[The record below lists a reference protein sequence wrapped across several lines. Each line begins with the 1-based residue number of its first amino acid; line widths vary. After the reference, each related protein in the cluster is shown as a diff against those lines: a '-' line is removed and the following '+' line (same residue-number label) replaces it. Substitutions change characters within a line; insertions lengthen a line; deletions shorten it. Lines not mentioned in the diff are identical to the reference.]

1 VRGGDGHDNVVAR
14 YSIRAKQRWL
24 SAFSKIN
31 FCMAFYL
38 WNLKCIHKKEVNK
51 RLQVASHTLKL
62 DASGIGIKN
71 IPENVFLLTQL
82 KAVWLHENQI
92 FKVPPEIGDLKEV
105 TQIRLFSNNLKF
117 LPAEIGQLR
126 TLQVLWLQKNDLIS
140 LPRELGLCTNLTILN
155 IAQNSRLTQL
165 PIELNTLKDLKQFTL
180 DPPVFHFPPSDIAS
194 RSPSMIMA
202 YLKRY
207 ADARKTNILDLHAS
221 NATTIPYMM
230 HELLPSLTGIHA
242 VSCRIPTLPPQLG
255 LCTNIT
261 DLKFDRSVLLS
272 PPQGIVNRGTK
283 DILKFL
289 YGLHGAATS
298 NIWYFFFVFNFY
310 SWRATHSLDTGCSI
324 TLGWTVFR
332 VK

>member
-1 VRGGDGHDNVVAR
+1 
-14 YSIRAKQRWL
+14 
-24 SAFSKIN
+24 
-31 FCMAFYL
+31 MAFYL

-51 RLQVASHTLKL
+51 RLLVASHTLKL

-82 KAVWLHENQI
+82 KAIWLHENQI

-117 LPAEIGQLR
+117 LPAEIGHLR
-126 TLQVLWLQKNDLIS
+126 TLQVLWLQKNDLLF
-140 LPRELGLCTNLTILN
+140 LPKELGLCTNLTILN

-165 PIELNTLKDLKQFTL
+165 PIELNTVKDLKQFTL
-180 DPPVFHFPPSDIAS
+180 DAPVFHFPPSDVAS
-194 RSPSMIMA
+194 RSPTMIMA

-221 NATTIPYMM
+221 NATSIPYMM
-230 HELLPSLTGIHA
+230 HELLPSLTAIHA
-242 VSCRIPTLPPQLG
+242 VTCRISSLPPQLG
-255 LCTNIT
+255 LCTSIT
-261 DLKFDRSVLLS
+261 ELKLDRSALLS

-289 YGLHGAATS
+289 YGLHAAQTS
-298 NIWYFFFVFNFY
+298 RIWYKI
-310 SWRATHSLDTGCSI
+310 LICSSSILCI
-324 TLGWTVFR
+324 TQLLIR
-332 VK
+332 

>member
-1 VRGGDGHDNVVAR
+1 MIAR
-14 YSIRAKQRWL
+14 YSVRAKRRWL

-117 LPAEIGQLR
+117 LPVEIGLLR
-126 TLQVLWLQKNDLIS
+126 TLQVLWLQKNDLLC

-165 PIELNTLKDLKQFTL
+165 PIELYTLKDLKQFTL
-180 DPPVFHFPPSDIAS
+180 DAPVFHFPPSDIAS
-194 RSPSMIMA
+194 RSPPMIMS

-207 ADARKTNILDLHAS
+207 ADARKSNHLDLHAS

-230 HELLPSLTGIHA
+230 HELLPSLTSIHA
-242 VSCRIPTLPPQLG
+242 ISCRILILPPQLG
-255 LCTNIT
+255 LCTNVT
-261 DLKFDRSVLLS
+261 DLKFDRSVLQS

-289 YGLHGAATS
+289 HGLYVAQTS
-298 NIWYFFFVFNFY
+298 NIWYFLLHLLTF
-310 SWRATHSLDTGCSI
+310 
-324 TLGWTVFR
+324 
-332 VK
+332 